1 MWILRY
7 IDILTFQHRKLYMKN
22 GCNSK
27 TSWIVTDFV
36 VWFLSQKL
44 LILGAKKYPRGPQ
57 NCILL
62 IYFISFSLHY
72 FFNSELCLI
81 YLLQFFFI
89 KPSNNFF
96 SINIIYYIRPRNS
109 FCNIFNHKKLCHSN
123 FERNLSENVFL
134 FWNTYMA
141 TNFNEGIGITNHQAK
156 MISLAYKSNCD
167 LENRINYLKRD
178 WYQTTSHFSRK
189 SKE

>member
-1 MWILRY
+1 MGILRY

-109 FCNIFNHKKLCHSN
+109 FCNIFNHKNFVTPISN
-123 FERNLSENVFL
+123 VTFQKMSFYFEILTWPPTL
-134 FWNTYMA
+134 M
-141 TNFNEGIGITNHQAK
+141 
-156 MISLAYKSNCD
+156 
-167 LENRINYLKRD
+167 
-178 WYQTTSHFSRK
+178 
-189 SKE
+189 KE